1 MLDHFAE
8 YTDIVGD
15 HPYNI
20 ASTNQVFNACAQS
33 FSTRASLVRVLCWN
47 PGVTVTAP
55 V

>member
-33 FSTRASLVRVLCWN
+33 FSTRVSLVLSLLE
-47 PGVTVTAP
+47 PGV
-55 V
+55 